1 MAEPILKVARHGYN
15 VKECDPRFLTI
26 DSSKNQFKVHMQ
38 GSGTISIPSGSYSQ
52 FLVGTSISHGLD
64 YQPQVLF
71 WIEDPATGDWF
82 QSPASWSESGGRSG
96 ETTDAR
102 GDGEYIIWAYN
113 YDSPSSGTYG
123 ACALNYEYIIF
134 VEPLENVWS

>member
-1 MAEPILKVARHGYN
+1 MAEPILKVARQGYN

-38 GSGTISIPSGSYSQ
+38 GSDTISIPSGTSSQ
-52 FLVGTSISHGLD
+52 FLAGTPIEHGLS

-71 WIEDPATGDWF
+71 WQSSISTYDEATYDDR
-82 QSPASWSESGGRSG
+82 AIYL
-96 ETTDAR
+96 TDAR
-102 GDGEYIIWAYN
+102 GDGEYIVWAYN
-113 YDSPSSGTYG
+113 YDSPTAGTY
-123 ACALNYEYIIF
+123 AAQTLTFEYIIF